1 MVEQLECS
9 LYCPYTV
16 STSNIGVLSKKSCFL
31 FAIATVFQQLIFSEH
46 SEGIGVGT
54 TQSPWSNSN
63 PNANAGSIP
72 SPGLNTEHANP
83 TIAPSDTGPGL
94 NDYATADQV
103 SAPGLNEYATADQI
117 PAPGLNYDDTG
128 PATYQSPY
136 QATAPF

>member
-1 MVEQLECS
+1 MFAPFCQKNS
-9 LYCPYTV
+9 CP
-16 STSNIGVLSKKSCFL
+16 L
-31 FAIATVFQQLIFSEH
+31 FPVATVFQQLIFSEH